1 MLNSRIILAKG
12 IKLDKSYNNVLN
24 YTENQMVTLVENNKL
39 YSNNTYS
46 FIRPQNT
53 IYVKVPYG
61 TALQCNY
68 MAFQNTD
75 YSSKWFF
82 AFINNVKYVSDNAVE
97 IDYTV
102 DSWATW
108 FGKWEVKP
116 CYVLREHVSDDI
128 VGKYVQEEGL
138 QLGEFIA
145 NKKNRWLRDSDGIY
159 TGTDMVIVLG
169 ATENNEK
176 ALKGG
181 VQTDG
186 IYAGLRYYVFHNNA
200 EGISDLNKW
209 LEDYENNGTSDA
221 IKCLYMLPE
230 FLVTGAD
237 REDHLYAGS
246 NIVTTKYIN
255 GEDGTN
261 NKNID
266 LSNSTIDGYVP
277 RNKKVLTYP
286 YQYLLISNNNG
297 VDVVY
302 RLEDFYKIENGEKV
316 QTIPAFKIECC
327 VTPSG
332 SVRMIPLNYKGVA
345 ENDIEGINLGK
356 FPICSWQTDVYTNW
370 LTQNGTNIG
379 LQLAGAGVGIV
390 SSAVTGNPLGIV
402 SSSFSIANTIGEIY
416 KESKIPPQA
425 NGNINAGDVITASGR
440 NDFYFYNM
448 SIKKEIAEVIDNYFD
463 RFGYKISKVKV
474 PNLTGRTYWNYVE
487 IGANEVIGNGD
498 VPAQFMEVINNA
510 CRRGITIWHNHSNIG
525 NYNLNNIIKE

>member
-1 MLNSRIILAKG
+1 
-12 IKLDKSYNNVLN
+12 
-24 YTENQMVTLVENNKL
+24 
-39 YSNNTYS
+39 
-46 FIRPQNT
+46 
-53 IYVKVPYG
+53 
-61 TALQCNY
+61 
-68 MAFQNTD
+68 
-75 YSSKWFF
+75 
-82 AFINNVKYVSDNAVE
+82 
-97 IDYTV
+97 
-102 DSWATW
+102 
-108 FGKWEVKP
+108 
-116 CYVLREHVSDDI
+116 
-128 VGKYVQEEGL
+128 
-138 QLGEFIA
+138 
-145 NKKNRWLRDSDGIY
+145 
-159 TGTDMVIVLG
+159 
-169 ATENNEK
+169 
-176 ALKGG
+176 
-181 VQTDG
+181 
-186 IYAGLRYYVFHNNA
+186 
-200 EGISDLNKW
+200 
-209 LEDYENNGTSDA
+209 
-221 IKCLYMLPE
+221 MLPA

-237 REDHLYAGS
+237 RADHLYAGS
-246 NIVTTKYIN
+246 NTVTTRYIN
-255 GEDGTN
+255 GEEGPN

-332 SVRMIPLNYKGVA
+332 SVRMIPLNYKGIA

-379 LQLAGAGVGIV
+379 LQIAGAGVGIV
-390 SSAVTGNPLGIV
+390 SSALTGNPLGIV

-425 NGNINAGDVITASGR
+425 NGNINSGDVISAGGR

-510 CRRGITIWHNHSNIG
+510 CRRGITIWHNHANIG
-525 NYNLNNIIKE
+525 NYNLDNTI